1 VTPRRE
7 GLHTVAWGSG
17 RPVVFLHGL
26 GGSTHIWDGVRSLSD
41 DAYRG
46 MAVDLLGFGR
56 SPKPADESYDVQCHL
71 RHLVTVIPAGS
82 VVVGHSAGALLALAL
97 AAQHP
102 RFVRGLVLC
111 SLPAYPDAA
120 TARREVARL
129 GLLARMTVR
138 GTPTARA
145 ICWLMCHTRW
155 IGMLAAPLVTRLPSA
170 VARDSVRH
178 TYASYDRTLRHV
190 VVEHRATADLARVDI
205 PVVVVHGR
213 DDDVV
218 PLRYVQAAVSP
229 GVTVRVVEGDHLVPL
244 HNPEACAAALGDILV
259 QSNPV

>member
-1 VTPRRE
+1 MTPRRE

-82 VVVGHSAGALLALAL
+82 VVVGHSAGA
-97 AAQHP
+97 
-102 RFVRGLVLC
+102 
-111 SLPAYPDAA
+111 
-120 TARREVARL
+120 
-129 GLLARMTVR
+129 LLARMTVR